1 MLAVTGIVRHGF
13 FYYQNLTP
21 QGKLLYYLKKVGL
34 CFEKPKSVAFFILV
48 ETQA

>member
-1 MLAVTGIVRHGF
+1 VTGIVRHGF

-21 QGKLLYYLKKVGL
+21 QWEFFVLPKQVGL
-34 CFEKPKSVAFFILV
+34 CFEELKSITLFILV